1 MLKKIN
7 ETMLKGNFLSVVIK
21 YSNRKF
27 QTRAYKRF
35 AKKIKVEK
43 NKILFATFQ
52 GRYTCNLKYIA
63 EEILRRKLDVQI
75 VWVVPK
81 LTYQNLDYRLE
92 FPNQIKLVKSGTM
105 EYYEEAASSR
115 IWIDNA
121 LTLEYANLTKKKNQ
135 FLIQTWHGSMGIK
148 RMGAE
153 DQDNKYWVKKA
164 FRYGKKT
171 DLLVSNS
178 DFETNVYKETYWPKT
193 KVLEVGHPRND
204 ILFQKPDSF
213 KRKVLESYEL
223 PKNKNIFM
231 YAPTFRDDGLTFIN
245 EIDYTEL
252 KKVLEKKFGG
262 EWIIFLRMHFKDRK
276 KVQLTEKLKKFVFDV
291 SDYADMQELIAA
303 ADIGMTDYSS
313 WIYDW
318 VLTKKLGLLFVP
330 DMDEYISE
338 RNFYYPLTETPF
350 PIAKTCQELIK
361 NIKNLDKNKFVK
373 ESEEFIERKGSKEN
387 GEASKKV
394 VDFIEEMLKKEM

>member
-164 FRYGKKT
+164 
-171 DLLVSNS
+171 
-178 DFETNVYKETYWPKT
+178 
-193 KVLEVGHPRND
+193 
-204 ILFQKPDSF
+204 
-213 KRKVLESYEL
+213 
-223 PKNKNIFM
+223 
-231 YAPTFRDDGLTFIN
+231 
-245 EIDYTEL
+245 
-252 KKVLEKKFGG
+252 
-262 EWIIFLRMHFKDRK
+262 
-276 KVQLTEKLKKFVFDV
+276 
-291 SDYADMQELIAA
+291 
-303 ADIGMTDYSS
+303 
-313 WIYDW
+313 
-318 VLTKKLGLLFVP
+318 
-330 DMDEYISE
+330 
-338 RNFYYPLTETPF
+338 
-350 PIAKTCQELIK
+350 
-361 NIKNLDKNKFVK
+361 
-373 ESEEFIERKGSKEN
+373 
-387 GEASKKV
+387 
-394 VDFIEEMLKKEM
+394 